1 MTDVVL
7 PEQQVE
13 HGVEGK
19 KIVLLVMD
27 GLGGLPHPSTGRTE
41 LETARTPNLDALAGR
56 GSLGR
61 TVMVREGITPGS
73 GPGHLSLFG
82 YDPTRYVIG
91 RGALSALA
99 ASLCLAW
106 SSELS
111 LGPALGVITA
121 STIVGMFFGALA
133 GRLMFPAGRGHLRV
147 IRAGRSALPT
157 TLRATIVSG
166 MAIERANFNT
176 VLRSRSAT

>member
-1 MTDVVL
+1 MS
-7 PEQQVE
+7 P
-13 HGVEGK
+13 
-19 KIVLLVMD
+19 
-27 GLGGLPHPSTGRTE
+27 
-41 LETARTPNLDALAGR
+41 TPLQPGDKVIALAATA
-56 GSLGR
+56 LAA
-61 TVMVREGITPGS
+61 
-73 GPGHLSLFG
+73 
-82 YDPTRYVIG
+82 
-91 RGALSALA
+91 GALSALA

-166 MAIERANFNT
+166 LLGALLSLAAAWLLAG
-176 VLRSRSAT
+176 VPPSPLLVGVALLPALVAATLVAFAAALL

>member
-1 MTDVVL
+1 MS
-7 PEQQVE
+7 P
-13 HGVEGK
+13 
-19 KIVLLVMD
+19 
-27 GLGGLPHPSTGRTE
+27 
-41 LETARTPNLDALAGR
+41 TPLQPGEKVIALAATA
-56 GSLGR
+56 LAA
-61 TVMVREGITPGS
+61 
-73 GPGHLSLFG
+73 
-82 YDPTRYVIG
+82 
-91 RGALSALA
+91 GALSAFA

-166 MAIERANFNT
+166 LLGALLSLAAAWLLAG
-176 VLRSRSAT
+176 VPPSPLLVGVALLPALVAATLVAFAAALL